1 MKGKI
6 NTKKKNTHHKM
17 TKKAVPQEKPVKK
30 MITEYYLLPQEISVS
45 GLAELLPDYQEKTEL
60 WLEMD
65 LMEMTLKNDA
75 LVFEEAGEDFDNPED
90 QAYLEDNGIQK
101 VYAMT
106 YDELDTEEVKKI
118 TETLQGSLGGRICRE
133 DEIL

>member
-6 NTKKKNTHHKM
+6 NTKKKNTHHQM

-30 MITEYYLLPQEISVS
+30 MITEYYLIPQEISVS

-65 LMEMTLKNDA
+65 LMEVTLKNDA

-90 QAYLEDNGIQK
+90 QAYLENNGIQK
-101 VYAMT
+101 VYAMI